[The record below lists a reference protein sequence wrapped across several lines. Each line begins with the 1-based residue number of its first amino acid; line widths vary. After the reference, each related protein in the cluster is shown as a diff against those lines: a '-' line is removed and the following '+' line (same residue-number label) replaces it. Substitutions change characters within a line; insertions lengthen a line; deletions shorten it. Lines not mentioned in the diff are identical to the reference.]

1 MKKIQISAQLVVAL
15 AILVIGGAAVG
26 GEVLLVK
33 WWPAHR
39 QRVADETLAPVPYHN
54 DSLGLD
60 MEVAAGIYGK
70 AAPFPG
76 GVKITRSKFLG
87 VGPSLTITA
96 QPNPDKTFD
105 FTPEILAKWQ
115 TRGVIEDIPRYS
127 FEHTKINNRDA
138 AMIWQW
144 KDDMMWVTAHIMS
157 PDRIVQADCTPGKE
171 DEALYLQACEQSLR
185 SIKLAGP
192 LPPEA
197 NQPQGV
203 IELNPRKQ

>member
-1 MKKIQISAQLVVAL
+1 MKKIKISAQLVVAL
-15 AILVIGGAAVG
+15 AILVIGGGAVG

-33 WWPAHR
+33 WWPAHK

-54 DSLGLD
+54 ESLGLD

-76 GVKITRSKFLG
+76 GVKISRSKFLG
-87 VGPSLTITA
+87 VGPSITITV

-105 FTPEILAKWQ
+105 FSPEILAKWQ
-115 TRGVIEDIPRYS
+115 TRGVMEESPRYS
-127 FEHTKINNRDA
+127 FEHTEISKRDA
-138 AMIWQW
+138 ALIWQY
-144 KDDMMWVTAHIMS
+144 KNDMMWVTAHIMS

-197 NQPQGV
+197 TQPQGV
-203 IELNPRKQ
+203 IELNPRKR

>member
-1 MKKIQISAQLVVAL
+1 MKKVKISAQLVVAL
-15 AILVIGGAAVG
+15 AILVIGGGLVG

-33 WWPAHR
+33 WWPAHK

-60 MEVAAGIYGK
+60 VEVAAGIYGK
-70 AAPFPG
+70 VAPFPG
-76 GVKITRSKFLG
+76 GVKIFQPKFMSA
-87 VGPSLTITA
+87 VPSLTITA

-105 FTPEILAKWQ
+105 FSPEILAKWQ
-115 TRGVIEDIPRYS
+115 TRGVMEEIPRYS
-127 FEHTKINNRDA
+127 FEHTKINHRDA
-138 AMIWQW
+138 AMIWQL
-144 KDDMMWVTAHIMS
+144 KDGMMWVTAHIMS

-171 DEALYLQACEQSLR
+171 DETLYLQACEQSMR

-203 IELNPRKQ
+203 IELNPRKK